1 MGLDA
6 AMCATPCGPSN
17 PIRILAA
24 PRRDPYAEH
33 GMRLAMLLPTDSV
46 EQAKALI
53 GRGQRLQY
61 ASGQRVLP
69 DHQRACPQQPG
80 NILPRAGVVATR
92 KLTIKRLN
100 ADAIENEKDVMVYQT
115 GMARVAK
122 LIRCNSCPVRW
133 R

>member
-1 MGLDA
+1 VRHALR
-6 AMCATPCGPSN
+6 PIKPN
-17 PIRILAA
+17 PYFGSASA
-24 PRRDPYAEH
+24 HPYAEH
-33 GMRLAMLLPTDSV
+33 GMRLAMLLPTDSGGTG
-46 EQAKALI
+46 QGADRA
-53 GRGQRLQY
+53 RGQRLQY

-80 NILPRAGVVATR
+80 NVLPRAGVIATR

-122 LIRCNSCPVRW
+122 LDTLQFLPGALAIA
-133 R
+133 